1 MNILLWVL
9 QVLAALL
16 YGSSGVMKVFMFDK
30 VSQDVPSFGAL
41 PREAWMA
48 LGILELVCTVG
59 LIVPDALH
67 WHPPLTSLSVTI
79 LAATVLAVESL
90 VFVGV
95 HVKYREVAPTILS
108 AVLGL
113 LMAFIAYGRM
123 VLHPIF

>member
-16 YGSSGVMKVFMFDK
+16 YGASGIMKVFMLDK
-30 VSQDVPSFGAL
+30 VSEGVASFAAL
-41 PREAWMA
+41 PRQAWMA
-48 LGILELVCTVG
+48 LGILELVCAAG

-67 WHPPLTSLSVTI
+67 WHPGLTVV
-79 LAATVLAVESL
+79 AATVLAVESL
-90 VFVGV
+90 VFIGV
-95 HVKYREVAPTILS
+95 HVKYREITPIIMS

-123 VLHPIF
+123 VLNPIF

>member
-1 MNILLWVL
+1 MNMLLWVL

-16 YGSSGVMKVFMFDK
+16 YGASGVMKVFMFDK
-30 VSQDVPSFGAL
+30 VSQQARSFGAL

-59 LIVPDALH
+59 LIVPAALR
-67 WHPPLTSLSVTI
+67 WHPALTVV
-79 LAATVLAVESL
+79 AAAFLAVESL